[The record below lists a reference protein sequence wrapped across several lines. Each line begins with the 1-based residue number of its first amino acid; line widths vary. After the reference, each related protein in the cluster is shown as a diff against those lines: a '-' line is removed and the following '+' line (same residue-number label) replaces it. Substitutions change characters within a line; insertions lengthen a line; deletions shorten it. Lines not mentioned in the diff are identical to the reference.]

1 MCAASGTTHRINGQ
15 RNPFIGPLLL
25 RIDPPSPENFTT
37 TTPMTFSI
45 TANHAHCPPWWCSTT
60 GEVLGTRLDLSTAFH
75 PQINGQSERMI
86 QILEDMLRACMLDFG
101 GSWDQYLPL
110 TEFAYNNSYQSSIQM
125 ASFEALYGR
134 RCRSSIRWF
143 EVGELRLVG
152 LDLIQEVIEKVKIIR
167 DHLLTAQSRQK
178 SYSDQRRRP
187 LEFSVGEHVF
197 LRVSPMKGIL
207 RFGWKGKHSPRFI
220 GPFEI
225 LKRVGQVA
233 YRLALPPDLPSVHL
247 VFHVSMLRKYV
258 HDPSHIIQLQSVQ
271 LDENLSY
278 TEQPVA
284 IMDKRVKHLRSKD
297 VVLVKVAWKGPAG
310 EEMT

>member
-1 MCAASGTTHRINGQ
+1 
-15 RNPFIGPLLL
+15 
-25 RIDPPSPENFTT
+25 
-37 TTPMTFSI
+37 
-45 TANHAHCPPWWCSTT
+45 
-60 GEVLGTRLDLSTAFH
+60 
-75 PQINGQSERMI
+75 
-86 QILEDMLRACMLDFG
+86 MLRACMLDFG

-110 TEFAYNNSYQSSIQM
+110 AEFAYNNSYQSSIHM
-125 ASFEALYGR
+125 APFEALYGR
-134 RCRSSIRWF
+134 RCRSPIGWF
-143 EVGELRLVG
+143 EVGEHRLVG
-152 LDLIQEVIEKVKIIR
+152 PDLIQEVVEKVKMIR

-207 RFGWKGKHSPRFI
+207 RFGRKGKLCLRFI

-225 LKRVGQVA
+225 LERVGQVA
-233 YRLALPPDLPSVHL
+233 YRLALPPNLSSVHP

-278 TEQPVA
+278 TEQPVT

-297 VVLVKVAWKGPAG
+297 VVSVKVAWRGPAR
-310 EEMT
+310 EEMTWEPETIMREKYPHLFETQD